1 MGRARRLGTVFVV
14 AAIALG
20 IAGPRRS
27 GVAAGSQAP
36 VREGTGAPVAGLRIQ
51 HTYPH
56 DPDAYTQGL
65 EFVDGYLYEGTGIN
79 GRSSIRKVQLET
91 GKIVRRRPVPR
102 EYFGEGITVWKS
114 RVFELTWQSNVAFTY
129 NKESFEP
136 RQSFHYDGEGWG
148 LTHDSALLIMSDG
161 TADLRF
167 LDPDTFKERRRVTV
181 RDAGRPVPE
190 LNELEYVNG
199 QIFANVWTTDRIARI
214 EPATGRVLG
223 WIDASGLI
231 PAAQR
236 ASGDAVLNGIAYD
249 AQRNRLFVTGKLWPK
264 LFEITIVPRS

>member
-1 MGRARRLGTVFVV
+1 MATASIV
-14 AAIALG
+14 AAIAMGLAAA
-20 IAGPRRS
+20 AGA
-27 GVAAGSQAP
+27 GVASGSQSPVRDGTAAP
-36 VREGTGAPVAGLRIQ
+36 VTGYRIL

-91 GKIVRRRPVPR
+91 GKVVRQRPLPR
-102 EYFGEGITVWKS
+102 AHFGEGITVWKS
-114 RVFELTWQSNVAFTY
+114 RLFELTWQSNVAFTY
-129 NKESFEP
+129 DRESFEP

-167 LDPDTFKERRRVTV
+167 LDPDTFKEQRRVTV
-181 RDAGRPVPE
+181 KDAGRPVPE

-214 EPATGRVLG
+214 EPGTGRVLG
-223 WIDASGLI
+223 WIDLNGLI

-236 ASGDAVLNGIAYD
+236 ANGDAVLNGIAYD

-264 LFEITIVPRS
+264 LFEITISPRS